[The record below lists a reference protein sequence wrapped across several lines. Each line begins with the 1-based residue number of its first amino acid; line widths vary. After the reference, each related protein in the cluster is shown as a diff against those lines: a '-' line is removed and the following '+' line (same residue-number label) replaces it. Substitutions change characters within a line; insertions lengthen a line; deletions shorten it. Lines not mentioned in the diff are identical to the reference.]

1 MSLYERIKDFYND
14 FYQKLLVAFITLA
27 LLSLN
32 FGIIIEREESA
43 ILPLLTVDWKQIGMM
58 TSLVFFISYSSMF
71 LVHEFYKLFTIEK
84 KGDFRFSTT
93 TAILFFVILFMRNL
107 MVMLNNA
114 QFELIVTLLGFP
126 LITILPLLFKRIFL
140 SSTPKV
146 SSALPH
152 DEEAS
157 DIKPSKNKRHYN
169 RTYRRLR

>member
-14 FYQKLLVAFITLA
+14 SYQKLLVAFIALA

-32 FGIIIEREESA
+32 FGIIVEREESA
-43 ILPLLTVDWKQIGMM
+43 ILPLLTVEWKQIGMM
-58 TSLVFFISYSSMF
+58 SLLVFFISYTFMF
-71 LVHEFYKLFTIEK
+71 LIHEFYKLFAVEK
-84 KGDFRFSTT
+84 KGDFRFSTI

-107 MVMLNNA
+107 MVMLNNT

-140 SSTPKV
+140 SFTPKV

-152 DEEAS
+152 DE
-157 DIKPSKNKRHYN
+157 DTRDVKPSKNQKHYN
-169 RTYRRLR
+169 RTYHRLR